1 MITNELVEYIA
12 QENVV
17 NTEEIKQRVERIK
30 GEEQESDYVYR
41 KFIYPLLKKGYVDRI
56 RQGLYY
62 VTTPGKQDTMADRY
76 LVASNIREDYYIGFH
91 SALAFYGSAYSSRNQ
106 VHIAV
111 EPEKRFDEF
120 RYQNTVYTPYLTQD
134 TSTGV
139 CVEYYRGEEIRVA
152 SKERLFIECV
162 EKPDYVGGWEETLK
176 SLEALSGVDFPYL
189 VELLLE
195 KENQTL
201 LRKVGLILEKLRE
214 RSLFYQHLSEET
226 LDRLHESVTGG
237 MRYLVPGEP
246 GKPDE
251 TWRLYIPPGFWIYLR
266 GI

>member
-1 MITNELVEYIA
+1 LITDELVEDIA
-12 QENVV
+12 QESVV
-17 NTEEIKQRVERIK
+17 TTEEIKQRVERIK
-30 GEEQESDYVYR
+30 GEDQESDYVYR
-41 KFIYPLLKKGYVDRI
+41 KFIYPLLKKSYVERI
-56 RQGLYY
+56 RQGLYH
-62 VTTPGKQDTMADRY
+62 VTTPGKQDTSADRY
-76 LVASNIREDYYIGFH
+76 LVASKIREEYYIGFH

-111 EPEKRFDEF
+111 KPEKRFDEF

-139 CVEYYRGEEIRVA
+139 SVEYYRGKDIRIA
-152 SKERLFIECV
+152 SKERVFIECV

-176 SLEALSGVDFPYL
+176 SLEALSGLDFPYL
-189 VELLLE
+189 TELLLE

-214 RSLFYQHLSEET
+214 RSLFYEHLSEAN
-226 LDRLHESVTGG
+226 LDRLHESVTSG

-251 TWRLYIPPGFWIYLR
+251 TWHLYIPTGFWTYLR